1 MLSVSALLF
10 EHGRRSP
17 VLLPNISSV
26 CVSATAGECEK
37 SNRGYNNNLQSGGK
51 LYIEMKKHTS
61 LNLDGRPDLICCF
74 SRRSQMDSAPIA
86 TFSAVLVWARPRNR
100 IRGADHHQQF
110 RPHFTP
116 GKLKAN
122 PAELC

>member
-51 LYIEMKKHTS
+51 LYIEMKKHS
-61 LNLDGRPDLICCF
+61 QLYWYGRVPGTGF
-74 SRRSQMDSAPIA
+74 
-86 TFSAVLVWARPRNR
+86 AVLITINNFVHILLRGNSRPTQPNYVNL
-100 IRGADHHQQF
+100 I
-110 RPHFTP
+110 
-116 GKLKAN
+116 
-122 PAELC
+122 ELL